1 MSEIYIPKILCV
13 DDSELIH
20 TLLRARLKNERLELH
35 STTSSVDGLLMAKT
49 IKPDVILLDI
59 DMPKMDG
66 FEFITRLKSD
76 PETQEIAVIF
86 VSAANQSQDR
96 VRGLDQ
102 GAVDFIAKPFEP
114 IELKARLR
122 TALRLQHYVRMLAQR
137 AQIDGLSGLW
147 NRSYFDKRLD
157 AEIEG
162 AGRYKKALTLVLAD
176 IDGFKLTNDRYGHL
190 FGDTVI
196 ERFSNILN
204 SGRASD
210 VACRWGG
217 EEFAIILRETTMAE
231 AFDVTERY
239 RIQLANVVWKE
250 HPGLVITASFGVCD
264 VTNTDLPLTPKS
276 LFLCA
281 EQALYKAK
289 SDGRNR
295 VECFI
300 KKPEKVS

>member
-20 TLLRARLKNERLELH
+20 TLLRARLKNERLELY

-114 IELKARLR
+114 VELKARLR
-122 TALRLQHYVRMLAQR
+122 TALRLQHYVKMLAQK

-176 IDGFKLTNDRYGHL
+176 IDAFKLTNDRYGHL
-190 FGDTVI
+190 FGDMVI

-264 VTNTDLPLTPKS
+264 VTNADSPPTPKS

-289 SDGRNR
+289 SGGRNR

-300 KKPEKVS
+300 KEPEKVS